1 MNRRIRVEEAY
12 NHQITDVVNGISSSS
27 NIIVERARP
36 MTTEGNG
43 RGVRSNKD
51 SKKRIMSSG
60 ASGRISSNL
69 NPILSGGQTSSN
81 HLLPPPAALPKEN
94 SKSKLQEHEQK

>member
-1 MNRRIRVEEAY
+1 MNRRIRMEEAY
-12 NHQITDVVNGISSSS
+12 NHQITDVVNGISSSSS

-69 NPILSGGQTSSN
+69 NPILSSGQTSSN
-81 HLLPPPAALPKEN
+81 NLLPPPAALSKEN
-94 SKSKLQEHEQK
+94 SKSKL

>member
-1 MNRRIRVEEAY
+1 VEEAY

-27 NIIVERARP
+27 SNIIVEKARP

-43 RGVRSNKD
+43 RGGIRSNKD

-69 NPILSGGQTSSN
+69 NPILSSGQTSSN